1 MTTPPAPPSP
11 PTPPPGGNSTP
22 QGLTGALR
30 SLVMQLQA
38 LMHQGQ
44 TQQNLPSSAAG
55 ALRQARQ
62 NILNPTALLGGQLPT
77 AAVPNAQWLQ
87 QTAASFLSQVVL
99 NQPQRAPR
107 GGPNPPA
114 PPTPTPPGPTPPA
127 PAPPAPTPHPYPY
140 GMPYG
145 PYGPM
150 PYPMGPTPYN
160 GPMPGPY
167 PGPVVAPSHPGSGG
181 GGASTGLGS
190 WTRAMLPSLGRA
202 AFGPWGAVGGAA
214 ISAATQIPAE
224 IRSQRDKNAFYQ
236 SIEGGSNFDGFGERF
251 SEEVYRWST
260 PMVFSSEEA
269 RKAFKGVTKLGYNS
283 KVEDGIGR
291 QEALDFL
298 YHGKTRRGQSVDEG
312 LQQLQVNSKNALGS
326 LNDLND
332 ALNAVSDS
340 AGEAGINAQM
350 ARAEFVGLMDQAI
363 KTGYGSSS
371 TDVASAEQQLKNS
384 YGRSFQ
390 DVDVSGR
397 LTVNHAYMA
406 ASVSGISVAD
416 YLTGGV
422 TQKMAADAALD
433 QRTVATL
440 LKPGVEDWVKQQ
452 ISKAGGAGNLS
463 EDVIQQIAEEMLRT
477 FYPNDAY
484 ALVPAVTTLSGNKI
498 DDPVKAAV
506 WIVQHYNDKGATAQ
520 SKELSAADK
529 KKQKEV
535 SKKNDVITNV
545 GDTARVTAH
554 DRGPQAG
561 KTLMGDKLDEERSGG
576 FLGFGSH
583 ASDAVEAY
591 NKWHDKNGGQ
601 EDPVIYHLLN
611 AIDGDDKSKVA
622 VTTKSGKRVV
632 SLADA
637 IKNHRNE
644 LASGKAVVLEGDHA
658 GKTVQDILGK
668 DKVDPMRDF
677 SKEAAK
683 TDKSGESYVS
693 WEKDHTTKDKKGREK
708 LEITLSAEARRLLTV
723 LNSTGVE
730 GSSATATP
738 PRSPYP
744 ENPSYG
750 GE

>member
-1 MTTPPAPPSP
+1 MTTP
-11 PTPPPGGNSTP
+11 PPPGGNGP

-30 SLVMQLQA
+30 SLALQLQA
-38 LMHQGQ
+38 LMHQNQ
-44 TQQNLPSSAAG
+44 TLQNLPSSAAN

-62 NILNPTALLGGQLPT
+62 NVLNPTALMGGQLPPPV
-77 AAVPNAQWLQ
+77 APNAQWLQ
-87 QTAASFLSQVVL
+87 QTAAHFLSQVVL
-99 NQPQRAPR
+99 NQPQRT
-107 GGPNPPA
+107 GV
-114 PPTPTPPGPTPPA
+114 PTPPGPTPPT
-127 PAPPAPTPHPYPY
+127 PTPTPGPTPTPTPPHPYP
-140 GMPYG
+140 PYPY

-150 PYPMGPTPYN
+150 PYGPSPYT

-167 PGPVVAPSHPGSGG
+167 PGPIVAPSHPGGGG
-181 GGASTGLGS
+181 GGASTGMGS
-190 WTRAMLPSLGRA
+190 WTRAMLPAFGRA
-202 AFGPWGAVGGAA
+202 AFGPWGAVGGAV

-224 IRSQRDKNAFYQ
+224 IRSQRDKNAYYQ
-236 SIEGGSNFDGFGERF
+236 SVEGGSNFDGFSERL

-269 RKAFKGVTKLGYNS
+269 RKAFKGVTRLGYNS
-283 KVEDGIGR
+283 KVEGGIGR

-298 YHGKTRRGQSVDEG
+298 YHGKTRRGQTVDEG

-332 ALNAVSDS
+332 ALNEVSDS
-340 AGEAGINAQM
+340 AGKAGINAQL
-350 ARAEFVGLMDQAI
+350 ARAEFVNLMDQAI
-363 KTGYGSSS
+363 KTGYGSSA

-406 ASVSGISVAD
+406 ASASGISVSD

-422 TQKMAADAALD
+422 TQKLAADAALD
-433 QRTVATL
+433 QRTLQNL
-440 LKPGVEDWVKQQ
+440 LKPGVEEWINQE

-463 EDVIQQIAEEMLRT
+463 EDVIQQIAEEMLRR

-484 ALVPAVTTLSGNKI
+484 ALVPAVTTLSGTKVT
-498 DDPVKAAV
+498 DPVKAAM
-506 WIVQHYNDKGATAQ
+506 WIVQHFNDKGATSQ
-520 SKELSAADK
+520 SKELTAADK
-529 KKQKEV
+529 RKQEEI
-535 SKKNDVITNV
+535 SRKNDVITGV
-545 GDTARVTAH
+545 GNTARVPAN

-561 KTLMGDKLDEERSGG
+561 KTLLGDKLDEERSGG
-576 FLGFGSH
+576 FLGFGS
-583 ASDAVEAY
+583 SPSGAVEAY
-591 NKWHDKNGGQ
+591 NQWHDKNGGQ

-611 AIDGDDKSKVA
+611 AIDGDNKSKVA
-622 VTTKSGKRVV
+622 VTTKTGKRVV
-632 SLADA
+632 PLADA

-644 LASGKAVVLEGDHA
+644 LASGKAVVVEGDHA
-658 GKTVQDILGK
+658 GKTVQEILGK
-668 DKVDPMRDF
+668 DKVDPLRDF

-683 TDKSGESYVS
+683 ADKSGESYAS
-693 WEKDHTTKDKKGREK
+693 WEKDHTTRDKKGREK
-708 LEITLSAEARRLLTV
+708 LEITLTAEARRLLTV

-738 PRSPYP
+738 PLSPFAS
-744 ENPSYG
+744 NPSYG

>member
-1 MTTPPAPPSP
+1 MTTP
-11 PTPPPGGNSTP
+11 PTPPPGGNNSP

-38 LMHQGQ
+38 LMHQNQ

-62 NILNPTALLGGQLPT
+62 NILNPTALMGGQLP
-77 AAVPNAQWLQ
+77 APVVPNAQWMQ
-87 QTAASFLSQVVL
+87 QAAASFLSQVVL
-99 NQPQRAPR
+99 NQPQRS
-107 GGPNPPA
+107 GGG
-114 PPTPTPPGPTPPA
+114 PTPPGPTPPGPTPPS

-167 PGPVVAPSHPGSGG
+167 PGPVVAPSHPGAGG
-181 GGASTGLGS
+181 GGGSTGLGS
-190 WTRAMLPSLGRA
+190 WTRAMLPGLGRA
-202 AFGPWGAVGGAA
+202 AFGPWGAVGGAVV
-214 ISAATQIPAE
+214 AAASQIPAE

-236 SIEGGSNFDGFGERF
+236 SIEGGDNFSGFGERF

-260 PMVFSSEEA
+260 PMVFSEEEA

-298 YHGKTRRGQSVDEG
+298 YHGKTRRGQTVDEG

-340 AGEAGINAQM
+340 AGKAGINAQM
-350 ARAEFVGLMDQAI
+350 ARAEFVQAMDTAI
-363 KTGYGSSS
+363 KQGYGSSS
-371 TDVASAEQQLKNS
+371 SGVAALEQNIKSS

-390 DVDVSGR
+390 DVDASGR
-397 LTVNHAYMA
+397 MSDTRAYLA
-406 ASVSGISVAD
+406 ASMTGMSVSDYMLAGPTAKGEADAVVDMSVAR
-416 YLTGGV
+416 LG
-422 TQKMAADAALD
+422 
-433 QRTVATL
+433 
-440 LKPGVEDWVKQQ
+440 LKPGVEAWIKEQ
-452 ISKAGGAGNLS
+452 IAKAGGDVS
-463 EDVIQQIAEEMLRT
+463 EEVEQQIAEEMLRK
-477 FYPNDAY
+477 FYPNDGK
-484 ALVPAVTTLSGNKI
+484 ALVAVVNSLSGYNVGN
-498 DDPVKAAV
+498 DPVKAAA
-506 WIVQHYNDKGATAQ
+506 WIVKQFNGKGAGAEA
-520 SKELSAADK
+520 KELSAKDK
-529 KKQKEV
+529 AKQKEI
-535 SKKNDVITNV
+535 SEKNDVIENV
-545 GDTARVTAH
+545 GNTARSIAH

-561 KTLMGDKLDEERSGG
+561 KTLLGDKLDEERSGG
-576 FLGFGSH
+576 FLGFGSSP
-583 ASDAVEAY
+583 SDAVEAY
-591 NKWHDKNGGQ
+591 NKWHDQKGGR

-644 LASGKAVVLEGDHA
+644 LASGKAVVVEGDHA
-658 GKTVQDILGK
+658 GKTVEEILGK
-668 DKVDPMRDF
+668 DKVDPLRDF

-683 TDKSGESYVS
+683 ADKSGESYAS
-693 WEKDHTTKDKKGREK
+693 WEKDHTVKDKKSGREK
-708 LEITLSAEARRLLTV
+708 LEIGLTAEARRILTV
-723 LNSTGVE
+723 MDSSGVA
-730 GSSATATP
+730 GASATATP
-738 PRSPYP
+738 PLSPYAS
-744 ENPSYG
+744 NPSHG